1 MTINYYLRKKKNP
14 NISALILNI
23 FINLKTEPLFY
34 IDIFFSV

>member
-1 MTINYYLRKKKNP
+1 MTINYYLRKKK
-14 NISALILNI
+14 IQIYQLLILNI